1 MSNKKRRKKIVYIQK
16 YRKAA
21 PVKSQYNQTEKK
33 IISLKFYLTI
43 DDDLFVFLR
52 VLIHYSIIKNSSKK
66 KKKLSINLDT
76 QFNFKYYIRGWM
88 GSSSHRSLSPYQYL
102 FICRIIDKICITYS
116 SLKFIIHYYIGICVC
131 VSCLFHTLISMMN
144 GEAHTT
150 ADLQNSHLQKNLSL
164 TSTCS
169 LSSVH
174 PCGQPLLHRGDPQSP
189 PPLPRMNLNCMS
201 IFCLFVCLFVHNIK

>member
-1 MSNKKRRKKIVYIQK
+1 MDG
-16 YRKAA
+16 
-21 PVKSQYNQTEKK
+21 VKFSP
-33 IISLKFYLTI
+33 L
-43 DDDLFVFLR
+43 
-52 VLIHYSIIKNSSKK
+52 
-66 KKKLSINLDT
+66 
-76 QFNFKYYIRGWM
+76 
-88 GSSSHRSLSPYQYL
+88 SLSPYQYL
-102 FICRIIDKICITYS
+102 FICRIIDKTCITYS

-174 PCGQPLLHRGDPQSP
+174 PCGQPLLHRGDPQSYPTP
-189 PPLPRMNLNCMS
+189 PPNELKLHVD
-201 IFCLFVCLFVHNIK
+201 FLFVCLFVCTQYKIN